1 MMEGIESLST
11 RIETGRL
18 KDPVKIQRAIG
29 RLRAKNPRS
38 ARFYVIELVEKDTG
52 AKVGTGTGKNENKQD
67 GACNGE
73 DKAGS
78 DSKKNKSKSKT
89 KTKNKQNKVCYRLHF
104 KRKDEQIQM
113 EEDLH
118 GTYVLRTSR
127 QNVEPERL
135 WKLYIT
141 LTRAEDG
148 FRMLKGTLGLRP
160 NFHQIE
166 HRVDAHVFIT
176 ILAYQLLQT
185 ILYPLRKAGDNRSW
199 ESIRR
204 VLETHCY
211 TTLLL
216 PTSAGELHRIRK
228 PGIPDERQSAIYRR
242 LGVDLKQLP
251 VKHAVSSTRTTKS

>member
-1 MMEGIESLST
+1 MEGIQGLST
-11 RIETGRL
+11 LIETGRL

-29 RLRAKNPRS
+29 RLREKNPRC
-38 ARFYVIELVEKDTG
+38 ARFYIIELVEKDTG
-52 AKVGTGTGKNENKQD
+52 ARVGTGKNEDKQD
-67 GACNGE
+67 GTCDGRE
-73 DKAGS
+73 TVGS
-78 DSKKNKSKSKT
+78 GSKKKKSNNKSKNKDKS
-89 KTKNKQNKVCYRLHF
+89 KQNKVCYRLYF

-127 QNVEPERL
+127 QNIEPERL

-148 FRMLKGTLGLRP
+148 FRMLKGNLGLRP
-160 NFHQIE
+160 NFHQVE

-216 PTSAGELHRIRK
+216 PTNAGELHRIRK
-228 PGIPDERQSAIYRR
+228 PGIPDERQNAIYRR

-251 VKHAVSSTRTTKS
+251 VKHSVSSTHTTKS